1 MLGDELDGRLC
12 GQEIALLPGH
22 TRPRVC
28 VGEDAAEVRITAL
41 RLAEQRDVRV
51 AFKRHFGTG
60 DRAHADVLRA
70 RANRQA

>member
-1 MLGDELDGRLC
+1 
-12 GQEIALLPGH
+12 
-22 TRPRVC
+22 
-28 VGEDAAEVRITAL
+28 
-41 RLAEQRDVRV
+41 VRV